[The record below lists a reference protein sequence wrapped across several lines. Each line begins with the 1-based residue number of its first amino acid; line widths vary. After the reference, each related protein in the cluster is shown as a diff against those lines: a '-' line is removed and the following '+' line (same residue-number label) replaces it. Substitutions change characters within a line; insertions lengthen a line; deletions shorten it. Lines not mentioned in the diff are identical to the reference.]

1 MKYNPDTIVY
11 EKISNK
17 VYEDFINNKLIF
29 RDDIVNQV
37 DTWISYIAFIFD
49 LNFEASLKY
58 VEEKGYVD
66 KLVDRIDYKNEDTKL
81 KMEQIRK
88 CAKEYLNSNKI
99 L

>member
-1 MKYNPDTIVY
+1 MLKFGTMITEIMKIMF
-11 EKISNK
+11 IS
-17 VYEDFINNKLIF
+17 
-29 RDDIVNQV
+29 DIHGVSTN
-37 DTWISYIAFIFD
+37 
-49 LNFEASLKY
+49 LKK